1 MRAVNR
7 DGAQLLLVVDVL
19 FCNVTQLIIFH
30 REEKT
35 DVLHWGT

>member
-1 MRAVNR
+1 MGAVNR
-7 DGAQLLLVVDVL
+7 DGAKLLLVVDVF

-30 REEKT
+30 PEEKT